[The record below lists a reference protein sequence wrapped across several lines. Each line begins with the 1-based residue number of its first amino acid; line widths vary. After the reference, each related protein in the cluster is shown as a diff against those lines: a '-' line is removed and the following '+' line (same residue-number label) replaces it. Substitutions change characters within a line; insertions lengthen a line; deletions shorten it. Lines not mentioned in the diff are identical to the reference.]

1 MSAPRYTL
9 SGDGPVL
16 IQRGYDNNT
25 SSLTVWA
32 DGVRLSIVSGG
43 TYTLTDDAGNEIHSA
58 TPGGGEAAEV
68 GIPDLTGYAFST
80 KLREKW
86 DVSSTVRA
94 LPVFTRDVWL
104 VRSILRPVATIDDL
118 LRRHRD
124 LRDLV
129 EGGDDAIN
137 GYGIEAWRSI
147 NADLIKRGKRPNLIM
162 ESWALQSLHM
172 YRWLALVFDDAATR
186 FSGEDRYSKLA
197 ERYQGLADTEWAT
210 GLVFEYDSDEDGHGD
225 GAAAGSNVLVL
236 SAGPMGGPR
245 RWAGWR

>member
-1 MSAPRYTL
+1 MSTVRYTL

-16 IQRGYDNNT
+16 IQRGYDSNT

-32 DGVRLSIVSGG
+32 DGVRLSITSGG
-43 TYTLTDDAGNEIHSA
+43 TYTLTDQNGTEVYTNS
-58 TPGGGEAAEV
+58 TSGGTAAEV
-68 GIPDLTGYAFST
+68 SVPTLDAYAFTT
-80 KLREKW
+80 KLRERW
-86 DVSSTVRA
+86 EIASPDGN
-94 LPVFTRDVWL
+94 LPPFTRDAWL

-186 FSGEDRYSKLA
+186 FSGEDRYAKLA